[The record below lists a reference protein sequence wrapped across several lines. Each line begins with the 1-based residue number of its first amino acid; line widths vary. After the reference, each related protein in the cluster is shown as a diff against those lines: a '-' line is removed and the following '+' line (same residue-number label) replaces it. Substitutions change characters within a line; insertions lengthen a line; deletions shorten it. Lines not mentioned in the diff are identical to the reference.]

1 MTRSGCSNAPT
12 MYALPLMLTALPR
25 HLGLLYPAA
34 ARRVIHAKAS
44 YAPEGLAAGGNRPLS
59 PRAASHW
66 CARGADTD
74 GDPSGKFFFGS
85 WPRTSDENDR
95 PTGDNAA
102 TGRPSPDKPDRRRGA
117 RADWYTGARRSS

>member
-12 MYALPLMLTALPR
+12 MYALPLMLTALLR

-59 PRAASHW
+59 PRAATG
-66 CARGADTD
+66 AREAQIPTGT
-74 GDPSGKFFFGS
+74 PGKFFFGP

-117 RADWYTGARRSS
+117 RADWYTG

>member
-1 MTRSGCSNAPT
+1 MFGVGVADPSQAQDDMQPVQDPKLAGRCTKP
-12 MYALPLMLTALPR
+12 PR
-25 HLGLLYPAA
+25 G
-34 ARRVIHAKAS
+34 
-44 YAPEGLAAGGNRPLS
+44 
-59 PRAASHW
+59 HW

-74 GDPSGKFFFGS
+74 GDPSGKFLFGS